1 MTNLADKS
9 FNGWPSY
16 EAWNTA
22 LWLNNDERNYA
33 LVREFAEK
41 VVYHQLTLDQA
52 ADYFLCNV
60 DDRTG
65 DGAEW
70 DRDTIKGLI
79 HENFVEMLEWS

>member
-1 MTNLADKS
+1 MRNTVEKT

-22 LWLNNDERNYA
+22 LWLNNDERNHA
-33 LVREFAEK
+33 LVCEFAEQ
-41 VVYHQLTLDQA
+41 VVYHKLTLDQA
-52 ADYFLCNV
+52 ADYFLCAA

-70 DRDTIKGLI
+70 DRDTIKDLI
-79 HENFVEMLEWS
+79 HEQFVEMLEHS